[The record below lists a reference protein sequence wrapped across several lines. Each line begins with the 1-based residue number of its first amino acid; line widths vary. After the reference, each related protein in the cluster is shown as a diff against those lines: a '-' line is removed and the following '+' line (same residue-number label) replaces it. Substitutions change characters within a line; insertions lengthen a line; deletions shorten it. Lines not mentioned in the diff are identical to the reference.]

1 MTITFGNAT
10 VQRLY
15 FERQLAE
22 RLHHLRFYKI
32 TIGSI
37 LAFEPYTTGFPSL
50 SVVALPGSVDIILRD
65 EGVKPNSMKSS
76 ASACMSSSKRGRL
89 LMASPVVCGR
99 RA

>member
-22 RLHHLRFYKI
+22 RLNHLRFYKI
-32 TIGSI
+32 TECLLRIHHGPPFPILPIGSI

-50 SVVALPGSVDIILRD
+50 SVVALPGSVDIILRT
-65 EGVKPNSMKSS
+65 
-76 ASACMSSSKRGRL
+76 
-89 LMASPVVCGR
+89 